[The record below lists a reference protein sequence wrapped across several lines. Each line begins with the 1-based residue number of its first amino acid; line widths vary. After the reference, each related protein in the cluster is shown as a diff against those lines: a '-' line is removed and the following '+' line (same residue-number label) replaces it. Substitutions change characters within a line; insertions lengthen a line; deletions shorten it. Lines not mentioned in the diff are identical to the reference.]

1 MISYGTAEAVE
12 RLVDTYGDMLLRLA
26 SSRLRSTADAQ
37 DAVQEVFLYLLE
49 HEVTFKSEAHE
60 KAWLIRATLHRASDL
75 QKRAA
80 RGDLPLEEVPEPAA
94 PEAENVLL
102 EAVRALPEQYAAP
115 LYLHYYAGYSLKEIG
130 RLLGLPAATVGT
142 RLSRGRAKLKTILQ
156 ED

>member
-1 MISYGTAEAVE
+1 MIEQTIKVE
-12 RLVDTYGDMLLRLA
+12 RMEDVISVFGSFDQNLRLIEA
-26 SSRLRSTADAQ
+26 EYNVRVTDRDAC
-37 DAVQEVFLYLLE
+37 
-49 HEVTFKSEAHE
+49 
-60 KAWLIRATLHRASDL
+60 LHIT
-75 QKRAA
+75 
-80 RGDLPLEEVPEPAA
+80 G
-94 PEAENVLL
+94 EAENVLL